1 MSKFGVDFILLPLK
15 SIKGSA
21 VHHGLSLKNDINVPL
36 KSKKQKNLQ
45 TKIIFCW
52 RIEIHWR
59 K

>member
-45 TKIIFCW
+45 TKIIFC
-52 RIEIHWR
+52 
-59 K
+59 